1 MDTDSFL
8 FAQPRL
14 NSPSEF
20 HGAGLSEQ
28 KMSSLRENNPILFRP
43 CVSVAKMKKYKGN
56 FMKEEYDFSTAE
68 QGKFYR
74 PIDELEIPV
83 YLDKDVEKFFYQRAA
98 GRDIDL
104 KQIVDTILRKEMDL
118 LRAIG

>member
-1 MDTDSFL
+1 
-8 FAQPRL
+8 
-14 NSPSEF
+14 
-20 HGAGLSEQ
+20 
-28 KMSSLRENNPILFRP
+28 
-43 CVSVAKMKKYKGN
+43 MKD
-56 FMKEEYDFSTAE
+56 EYDFSTAE

-83 YLDKDVEKFFYQRAA
+83 YLDKDVEKFFYQRTA

-104 KQIVDTILRKEMDL
+104 KQIVDTILRKEMDS

>member
-1 MDTDSFL
+1 
-8 FAQPRL
+8 
-14 NSPSEF
+14 
-20 HGAGLSEQ
+20 
-28 KMSSLRENNPILFRP
+28 
-43 CVSVAKMKKYKGN
+43 
-56 FMKEEYDFSTAE
+56 MKEEYDFSTAE

-83 YLDKDVEKFFYQRAA
+83 YLDKDVENFFYQRAV
-98 GRDIDL
+98 GKNVDL